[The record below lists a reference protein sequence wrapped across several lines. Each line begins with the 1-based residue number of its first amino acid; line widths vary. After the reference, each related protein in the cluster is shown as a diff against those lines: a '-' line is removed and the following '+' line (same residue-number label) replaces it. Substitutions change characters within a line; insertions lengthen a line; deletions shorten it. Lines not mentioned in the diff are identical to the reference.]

1 MGIQYT
7 SHNLEGCINGYRT
20 QHPTTAEMDIA
31 IFRAYRNGRSA
42 VQISMEIP
50 CAESTVYR
58 ALRRV
63 EAYIEKQ
70 HLSVFTETLRRLI
83 ATVEPED
90 SESVLILLHKA
101 YRDSYGQDQ
110 IQLTDVARLL
120 GPLHQRISDP
130 VIDRVASLCRDCQ
143 ETSFIEG
150 VKVGVRMIEELKS

>member
-7 SHNLEGCINGYRT
+7 NHNLDSYINGYRT

-31 IFRAYRNGRSA
+31 IFRAFRKGRSA

-63 EAYIEKQ
+63 ESYLEKQ

-90 SESVLILLHKA
+90 SESVLVLLHKA
-101 YRDSYGQDQ
+101 YRDSYGQDN
-110 IQLTDVARLL
+110 IQLKEVSRLL
-120 GPLHQRISDP
+120 GTHQQRISDP
-130 VIDRVASLCRDCQ
+130 VIERVASICRDCQ
-143 ETSFIEG
+143 EAGFIEG
-150 VKVGVRMIEELKS
+150 VKIGARMIEELKS